1 MCSVNVKLLDSQLS
15 KSKSA
20 KKTETRIQ
28 LSSNLIGNE
37 NDESVTGAD

>member
-20 KKTETRIQ
+20 KKTKTRIK